1 MISFFHTYADDKILW
16 QLRKP
21 TKKYKNPL
29 KYDQTE
35 IITFPKPGQKTRCIM
50 VKMNISK
57 FSYKTFMNF
66 NRLIIFLQ
74 ISQQTSANE
83 AT

>member
-1 MISFFHTYADDKILW
+1 MPLLIIKFFW

-21 TKKYKNPL
+21 TKKEKNPL
-29 KYDQTE
+29 KYDQTG
-35 IITFPKPGQKTRCIM
+35 IITFPKSGQKIRYIM
-50 VKMNISK
+50 VKMNISR
-57 FSYKTFMNF
+57 FSYKTFRNF

-74 ISQQTSANE
+74 TSLQTIANE